1 MLAKLSTPEA
11 RLTVVIQGH
20 DRDESGWFTEG
31 GNQLCPVI
39 FGAPRA
45 NKRYV
50 QIDLTARYPD
60 VHALRDGEE
69 IRRVH
74 G

>member
-1 MLAKLSTPEA
+1 
-11 RLTVVIQGH
+11 
-20 DRDESGWFTEG
+20 
-31 GNQLCPVI
+31 VI

-50 QIDLTARYPD
+50 CLDLAARYPD
-60 VHALRDGEE
+60 VHALRDGAE
-69 IRRVH
+69 IRRVY